1 MGIYAQIRNFRVR
14 KVEEIGATPGKAYP
28 GTRGWVDVTDRAQI
42 PKVGDYYIDG
52 QFLKEPPED
61 VQSQT
66 ALAKKVISYVD
77 LNQLKATSEGL
88 AIGAILIYLGL
99 VKKED
104 LQK

>member
-1 MGIYAQIRNFRVR
+1 
-14 KVEEIGATPGKAYP
+14 
-28 GTRGWVDVTDRAQI
+28 
-42 PKVGDYYIDG
+42 
-52 QFLKEPPED
+52 
-61 VQSQT
+61 
-66 ALAKKVISYVD
+66 VISYVD